1 MKQNLNISLKSISIF
16 NKKNFK
22 INLSWL
28 VFDKIFRASLNIALS
43 IILARSLGPEN
54 FGILSYLLAFLFLFT
69 TFSSIGMNPLLTNS
83 IIKGPRKSSQ
93 SKLINAY
100 YIRFF
105 ASLISYILF
114 ILIIFLFNKN
124 QIYTH
129 YSLILGLGIV
139 LKSSEVFFSHFEANS
154 QSKYIV
160 ISQLIG
166 LVFSLLLILYIVN
179 KDLDYI
185 FIYCAITLDA
195 LIVFVLINFFF
206 FLKTKIIFTRFNFS
220 ESKKIFLKSFP
231 ILVSAL
237 SIILYMRIDQI
248 MIKSILNEYSLGIYS
263 ASVRYVEIFHF
274 IPKIIIISFLPILLK
289 KKNYQNELLKLNSIC
304 FKLSI
309 LSFIIIFSTSSF
321 MIEFIFGQ
329 TYKDSILVTKIL
341 SVSIIFVFFG
351 VINEH
356 WYVKNNLQKYYAFN
370 VLLGA
375 IINIL
380 LNYYFIKLFGII
392 GAAYSTIITYF
403 FIIFIFD
410 FIIKKTSEITLL
422 KLKSIIKL

>member
-1 MKQNLNISLKSISIF
+1 
-16 NKKNFK
+16 
-22 INLSWL
+22 
-28 VFDKIFRASLNIALS
+28 
-43 IILARSLGPEN
+43 
-54 FGILSYLLAFLFLFT
+54 
-69 TFSSIGMNPLLTNS
+69 
-83 IIKGPRKSSQ
+83 
-93 SKLINAY
+93 
-100 YIRFF
+100 
-105 ASLISYILF
+105 
-114 ILIIFLFNKN
+114 
-124 QIYTH
+124 
-129 YSLILGLGIV
+129 
-139 LKSSEVFFSHFEANS
+139 
-154 QSKYIV
+154 
-160 ISQLIG
+160 
-166 LVFSLLLILYIVN
+166 
-179 KDLDYI
+179 
-185 FIYCAITLDA
+185 
-195 LIVFVLINFFF
+195 
-206 FLKTKIIFTRFNFS
+206 
-220 ESKKIFLKSFP
+220 
-231 ILVSAL
+231 
-237 SIILYMRIDQI
+237 MRIDQI
-248 MIKSILNEYSLGIYS
+248 MIKSLLNEYSLGIYS

-289 KKNYQNELLKLNSIC
+289 NKNYQNELLKLNSIC

-341 SVSIIFVFFG
+341 SISIIFVFFG